1 MKRQLLSVIFACATA
16 TTVYSQCT
24 ETDKTKILLAGDSWA
39 FFMNTDGTLNNALT
53 KWGHSDKN
61 FYTNLTISENGS
73 ETVDFLGAV
82 KQDEIAAQLLAH
94 PDIEVVHLSIGGN
107 DVLGDWNINF
117 TQEQTDSLEAAV
129 TVRLTAI
136 IDFIKSVKP
145 GIRIVWSGYV
155 YPNFG
160 EVLGILSPAAQSSHA
175 FFDTWDGMGQPTFLQ
190 INEILNSFSASV
202 EAYADNDPQ
211 VDFVKCTG
219 VLQHVFGQTTP
230 LAVAPGG
237 TYVQFE
243 APMPIGY
250 PEYPSPMNTMRDYFF
265 FKDCFHL
272 SAPGYSA
279 FIDYQMQKF
288 YHKFFMDDLYLL
300 SNSGARTGGVS
311 STGVVTS
318 SPMLGESGGMDFATV
333 LSFNT
338 SNMEDTTV
346 AKASIFLRRESLVGG
361 NPYSSGVEVKVISGN
376 FGGTVNV
383 EADDFSATGDASAN
397 VCIFGSNG
405 DDGHWVRLELPEN
418 LLPFITNEEHV
429 QFVISAPGVSGALV
443 TFNDGTDPDFAPVLN
458 ITYTFDPSSVADIVE
473 SERILKVYPN
483 PTNGQLTIDTEGQA
497 IQSLEV
503 VNILGS
509 VVISANGQTAPQLDL
524 SHLPAG
530 PYMLHVTTEKGS
542 TWQRVVKQ

>member
-1 MKRQLLSVIFACATA
+1 MKRHLFSIIIACAAA
-16 TTVYSQCT
+16 TGAYSQCSET
-24 ETDKTKILLAGDSWA
+24 EKTKILLAGDSWA
-39 FFMNTDGTLNNALT
+39 VFMNADGTFNNALT
-53 KWGHSDKN
+53 KWGHSDKSY
-61 FYTNLTISENGS
+61 YTNLTISENGS
-73 ETVDFLGAV
+73 QTDDFQGSV
-82 KQDEIAAQLLAH
+82 KQDEIAAQLLAN

-117 TQEQTDSLEAAV
+117 TQAQTDSLEDAV
-129 TVRLTAI
+129 TVRLTSI
-136 IDFIKSVKP
+136 IDFIKSVRP

-160 EVLGILSPAAQSSHA
+160 EVLGVLSPTAQTSHP
-175 FFDTWDGMGQPTFLQ
+175 FYDTWDGMGQPTFIQL
-190 INEILNSFSASV
+190 NSILNSFSATVS
-202 EAYADNDPQ
+202 EYADSDPQ
-211 VDFVKCTG
+211 VDFVNCTG
-219 VLQHVFGQTTP
+219 VLQHAFGQPTP

-237 TYVQFE
+237 SFAQFE
-243 APMPIGY
+243 APMPMGY
-250 PEYPSPMNTMRDYFF
+250 PEYPSPSGTMRDYFF

-288 YHKFFMDDLYLL
+288 YHKFFMDDLFLL

-318 SPMLGESGGMDFATV
+318 LPMLGESGGMDYSTV

-338 SNMEDTTV
+338 TSMEDSTIS
-346 AKASIFLRRESLVGG
+346 KASIFLRRESLVGG
-361 NPYSSGVEVKVISGN
+361 NPYNSGVEVKIISGN

-383 EADDFSATGDASAN
+383 EADDFSASGDASAN

-418 LLPFITNEEHV
+418 LLPFITNEEDV
-429 QFVISAPGVSGALV
+429 QFVISATGVSGALV
-443 TFNDGTDPDFAPVLN
+443 TFNDGSDPDFAPVLN
-458 ITYTFDPSSVADIVE
+458 LTYTSDPSSVGNIVE
-473 SERILKVYPN
+473 SDKILKVYPN

-497 IQSLEV
+497 VQSLEV
-503 VNILGS
+503 VNILGL

-524 SHLPAG
+524 SDFPAG

>member
-1 MKRQLLSVIFACATA
+1 MKRQLLSVILACATA
-16 TTVYSQCT
+16 TSAYSQCS

-39 FFMNTDGTLNNALT
+39 VFMNADGTFNNALT
-53 KWGHSDKN
+53 KWGHSDKSY
-61 FYTNLTISENGS
+61 YTNLTISENGS
-73 ETVDFLGAV
+73 ETDDFQGSV
-82 KQDEIAAQLLAH
+82 KQDEIAAQLLAN

-117 TQEQTDSLEAAV
+117 TQAQTDSLEDAV
-129 TVRLTAI
+129 TVRLTSI
-136 IDFIKSVKP
+136 IDFIKSVRP

-160 EVLGILSPAAQSSHA
+160 EVIGVLAQSAQSAHP

-190 INEILNSFSASV
+190 INTILNSFSATVS
-202 EAYADNDPQ
+202 EYADSDPQ
-211 VDFVKCTG
+211 VDFVNCTG

-237 TYVQFE
+237 SFAQFE
-243 APMPIGY
+243 APMPMGY
-250 PEYPSPMNTMRDYFF
+250 PEYPSPSGTMRDYFF
-265 FKDCFHL
+265 FTDCFHL
-272 SAPGYSA
+272 SAPGYTA

-300 SNSGARTGGVS
+300 SNDGNRTGGVS
-311 STGVVTS
+311 STGVVTT
-318 SPMLGESGGMDFATV
+318 SPMLGESGGMDYATV

-361 NPYSSGVEVKVISGN
+361 NPYSSGVEIKVISGN

-405 DDGHWVRLELPEN
+405 DDGHWVRLELLEN
-418 LLPFITNEEHV
+418 LLPFITNEEDV

-458 ITYTFDPSSVADIVE
+458 ITYTSDPSSVADMVE

-509 VVISANGQTAPQLDL
+509 VVISASGQTVPQLDL
-524 SHLPAG
+524 SHLSAG